1 MAIRFLNSQSID
13 GELTVT
19 GNVGIGTTSPNSRL
33 EVSDTFPVLRLTNES
48 STSTIGD
55 VVSSIEFYNSDTS
68 GNYPAV
74 GAAIK
79 SINESAFGNA
89 NALGFFTNSDS
100 ASESEHMRINSSGNV
115 GIGTTSPLL
124 SYGGKGLQIQ
134 NTDTAGLRL
143 TDTTGADFD
152 ISARSGDVL
161 LYEGEGNP
169 IRIGVGG
176 SEKMRIQNDGYVGIG
191 TTTPGYLLDVQA
203 VTDPSIRVRSSGTG
217 SSDDALV
224 RIRVGGTTASSIV
237 AFGDS
242 SSSTRGQI
250 KYTHSVDAMRLYT
263 AGAEQVRIDSNGD
276 VGIGSTNPIAK
287 LYVDGGILG
296 GTAGD
301 EVALLS
307 LKTTNNNTDTLQ
319 FTSERLTTGTDWTH
333 AAQRIQ
339 RKIDTTL
346 MGYMQFGSMNDDLI
360 TFGEG
365 NTERMRIDGD
375 GNVGIGNASPEN
387 ILHVEKANPIIF
399 VQDTDTSLS
408 TTEAYIKFSGSQ
420 SSAAGGGFRTDIE
433 KAIGYKEDSLVFED
447 GGTERMRIDS
457 SGNVGIG
464 TTSPNSEL
472 HIASGNPVLTLQD
485 TNSNDPNAVK
495 IEFTDQINDV
505 HAEIGLTAGNSG
517 ALNIKN
523 NYKAIDFYTGT
534 SGTSTLAMQIDDN
547 GFVGIGITNPTATLH
562 VNGGLRVSTV
572 NEATTYSADKFL
584 VSDAENVKYVDA
596 VQLASLIDP
605 YVTGGGKFVDGTDTN
620 DAVYT
625 TGNVGIGTTSPDSL
639 LHISQG
645 VNSTATNLI
654 IENTDTSILDTEDLA
669 KIEFKSNDASTGG
682 VGVAASIRTVAESAG
697 TLYGVGF
704 NTKAGTAET
713 EKMRITAYG
722 NVGIGIVTPNDKL
735 EVVGA
740 INAKAGFGFKLGNS
754 NETAIGKWYNTS
766 GVNYLEGDASRSF
779 QIGSVTN
786 GVNVRFDNVNNRVG
800 IGTTSPTTE
809 LNVKGDITI
818 TNANGTNP
826 TDAGNLYFAESGTSW
841 GSSIYGFRINLQGV
855 NNTLNFQSA
864 STTTVRDIIT
874 LTRDTAYVGIG
885 TTSPSTLLEIA
896 SGNSGG
902 DAALDSPTFRINNTT
917 DSADWDVDDV
927 VGSIEYYSSDPGG
940 NAPYVTSFIKSVNE
954 NDSGTLPS
962 GALTFGTAAYNA
974 IGGAIERLR
983 ITDDGDVGIGI
994 TIPDQRLDV
1003 QDTTSTSIR
1012 VKSTGTTAT
1021 DNAFLRLE
1029 IGGTTATNAIAF
1041 GSASNAF
1048 QGQIRYVHQTNY
1060 MSFHGNG
1067 NLERMRIDSSGN
1079 VGIGTTSPSSTLSV
1093 NGVYTGEYPVD
1104 SGLNNVVMGVSNAG
1118 SITTGVENFI
1128 VGQGNLTLATS
1139 INRSTVSGQDNA
1151 KSVSSSSYNTF
1162 FGYGN
1167 MYSNTGAT
1175 SYNFMA
1181 GYNNLYSSIGAITDN
1196 VIIGRENGYTAALV
1210 ANNATLLGRENG
1222 YNASSVG
1229 SCTLIGWRN
1238 CYDNTNALNQ
1248 NNIIGYGNLYH
1259 VDNAIVYN
1267 SVMGYQNAYNAT
1279 DVDYCSL
1286 FGFRNAFDAGNLDY
1300 TTLFGR
1306 DNGYNSSSIT
1316 YTIMSGYGNA
1326 TNVAS
1331 TIKESALFGR
1341 QNAENGDDIQY
1352 SILSGGDNAKEAN
1365 FIRYSSVF
1373 GKDNALNAN
1382 QVQYS
1387 LVSGQSNAYTTTDTI
1402 NYSMLVG
1409 YRNGYAA
1416 TVSLDNTILLG
1427 FEQGYSVGSQG
1438 AADYRLA
1445 IGMYRDN
1452 PLIYGEFDSEVLKI
1466 NGSLT
1471 VTDRTGAAATKSA
1484 FFDSTGQLIEGD
1496 PASTISF
1503 AISDETSDLTVGQ
1516 GKLVF
1521 RMPYAMTITDVR
1533 ASVTTPPTGSTII
1546 VDIEQGGSSIFTTNL
1561 LSIDAGEKTSTTAA
1575 TPPNITTT
1583 ALNDD
1588 VEIIVNIDQVGST
1601 VAGTGLKV
1609 YLIGT
1614 RA

>member
-1 MAIRFLNSQSID
+1 MRITAA
-13 GELTVT
+13 
-19 GNVGIGTTSPNSRL
+19 GNLGIGTTSPS
-33 EVSDTFPVLRLTNES
+33 
-48 STSTIGD
+48 
-55 VVSSIEFYNSDTS
+55 
-68 GNYPAV
+68 
-74 GAAIK
+74 
-79 SINESAFGNA
+79 
-89 NALGFFTNSDS
+89 
-100 ASESEHMRINSSGNV
+100 
-115 GIGTTSPLL
+115 L

-143 TDTTGADFD
+143 TDTTGSDFD

-176 SEKMRIQNDGYVGIG
+176 SEKMRIQNDGHVGINNTSPDYELDVTGDIRYSGTLFNGPRQEYSGSNFISANQAYSGNLVGLYFVGGDYQKVVTIIPSGASKNYQIVGKLYAQSGQEVQVIDVDVSLRSNTLPDLGWSIYYKEDNSGTRFIKPVLWTKETTTAGFIFAFEVLAGVTIYGSVTADLMINSRSSADKANVSINTVTASDQTTIDTGYTQQEFTQRSIWDQDRLGIG
-191 TTTPGYLLDVQA
+191 TTDPSTLLHVSSESS
-203 VTDPSIRVRSSGTG
+203 PSIRVTGVTDNNSDPAIELLGTANSFSEGGQLWYDNGSGVLHLASLLNNTGADIQFHTAVAADRGTG
-217 SSDDALV
+217 NV
-224 RIRVGGTTASSIV
+224 RMTI
-237 AFGDS
+237 
-242 SSSTRGQI
+242 
-250 KYTHSVDAMRLYT
+250 
-263 AGAEQVRIDSNGD
+263 
-276 VGIGSTNPIAK
+276 
-287 LYVDGGILG
+287 
-296 GTAGD
+296 AGD
-301 EVALLS
+301 
-307 LKTTNNNTDTLQ
+307 
-319 FTSERLTTGTDWTH
+319 
-333 AAQRIQ
+333 
-339 RKIDTTL
+339 
-346 MGYMQFGSMNDDLI
+346 
-360 TFGEG
+360 
-365 NTERMRIDGD
+365 
-375 GNVGIGNASPEN
+375 
-387 ILHVEKANPIIF
+387 
-399 VQDTDTSLS
+399 
-408 TTEAYIKFSGSQ
+408 
-420 SSAAGGGFRTDIE
+420 
-433 KAIGYKEDSLVFED
+433 
-447 GGTERMRIDS
+447 
-457 SGNVGIG
+457 GNVGIG
-464 TTSPNSEL
+464 TTSPDSEL

-495 IEFTDQINDV
+495 IEFTDQIDDV

-547 GFVGIGITNPTATLH
+547 GNVGIGITNPTAKLH
-562 VNGGLRVSTV
+562 VNGGLRVATV
-572 NEATTYSADKFL
+572 NEATTYSGDKFL

-605 YVTGGGKFVDGTDTN
+605 YITSGGKFVDGTDTN

-645 VNSTATNLI
+645 VSSTATNLI
-654 IENTDTSILDTEDLA
+654 IENTDTTILDTEDLA
-669 KIEFKSNDASTGG
+669 KIEFKSNDATTGG
-682 VGVAASIRTVAESAG
+682 VGVAASIRTVAESDG

-704 NTKAGTAET
+704 NTKAGAAET

-740 INAKAGFGFKLGNS
+740 INAKAGNGFKLGNS
-754 NETAIGKWYNTS
+754 NETAIGKWYSAS
-766 GVNYLEGDASRSF
+766 GVNYLEGDSTRSF
-779 QIGSVTN
+779 QIGSATN
-786 GVNVRFDNVNNRVG
+786 GVNVRFDNANNRVG
-800 IGTTSPTTE
+800 IGTTTPDTE
-809 LNVKGDITI
+809 LEVKGDITVK
-818 TNANGTNP
+818 NANGTNP
-826 TDAGNLYFAESGTSW
+826 TDAGSLYFAESGTAW
-841 GSSIYGFRINLQGV
+841 GTSIYGFRINLEGV

-864 STTTVRDIIT
+864 STTTIKDIIT

-885 TTSPSTLLEIA
+885 TTSPNTLLEIA

-917 DSADWDVDDV
+917 QSTDWDVDDV
-927 VGSIEYYSSDPGG
+927 VGSIEYYSSETSG

-954 NDSGTLPS
+954 NGGTLPS

-983 ITDDGDVGIGI
+983 ITADGDVGIGT

-1003 QDTTSTSIR
+1003 QDTNSTSIR
-1012 VKSTGTTAT
+1012 VKSTGTAAT

-1029 IGGTTATNAIAF
+1029 IGGVTASSAIAF

-1093 NGVYTGEYPVD
+1093 NGVYTGEYPVG

-1139 INRSTVSGQDNA
+1139 INRNTVSGQDNA
-1151 KSVSSSSYNTF
+1151 RLVSSSSYNTF
-1162 FGYGN
+1162 FGYRN
-1167 MYSNTGAT
+1167 MYANTGAT

-1181 GYNNLYSSIGAITDN
+1181 GLDNLYSSIGSVTDN
-1196 VIIGRENGYTAALV
+1196 VLNAVYIGRDNGY
-1210 ANNATLLGRENG
+1210 
-1222 YNASSVG
+1222 YASGIG
-1229 SCTLIGWRN
+1229 SSTMIGWRN
-1238 CYDNTNALNQ
+1238 CYSNTNLVNQ
-1248 NNIIGYGNLYH
+1248 NNIIGYGNLYN
-1259 VDNAIVYN
+1259 VDADIVYN
-1267 SVMGYQNAYNAT
+1267 NVMGYQNANNAT

-1286 FGFRNAFDAGNLDY
+1286 FGYRNAFDAGNLDY
-1300 TTLFGR
+1300 TSLFGR
-1306 DNGYNSSSIT
+1306 DNGYNASGLT
-1316 YTIMSGYGNA
+1316 YTIMSGYANAMNA
-1326 TNVAS
+1326 TS
-1331 TIKESALFGR
+1331 TITDSALFGR
-1341 QNAENGDDIQY
+1341 QNAMNGFDIQF
-1352 SILSGGDNAKEAN
+1352 STLSGFDNAKEAEYVRN
-1365 FIRYSSVF
+1365 SALLGRE
-1373 GKDNALNAN
+1373 NALSAD
-1382 QVQYS
+1382 QVQNS
-1387 LVSGQSNAYTTTDTI
+1387 FMSGYRNAYTTTLNT
-1402 NYSMLVG
+1402 NHSMLVG
-1409 YRNGYAA
+1409 YQNGYAA
-1416 TVSLDNTILLG
+1416 AVSLDNTILLG

-1438 AADYRLA
+1438 AAAYRLA

-1452 PLIYGEFDSEVLKI
+1452 PLIYGEFDSEVVKI

-1471 VTDRTGAAATKSA
+1471 VTDRTGGAATKSA

-1546 VDIEQGGSSIFTTNL
+1546 VDIDQGGSSIFTTNK
-1561 LSIDAGEKTSTTAA
+1561 LSIDAGENTSTTAA

-1614 RA
+1614 RT

>member
-19 GNVGIGTTSPNSRL
+19 GNVGIGTTSP
-33 EVSDTFPVLRLTNES
+33 
-48 STSTIGD
+48 
-55 VVSSIEFYNSDTS
+55 
-68 GNYPAV
+68 
-74 GAAIK
+74 
-79 SINESAFGNA
+79 
-89 NALGFFTNSDS
+89 
-100 ASESEHMRINSSGNV
+100 
-115 GIGTTSPLL
+115 
-124 SYGGKGLQIQ
+124 SY
-134 NTDTAGLRL
+134 A
-143 TDTTGADFD
+143 
-152 ISARSGDVL
+152 
-161 LYEGEGNP
+161 
-169 IRIGVGG
+169 
-176 SEKMRIQNDGYVGIG
+176 
-191 TTTPGYLLDVQA
+191 LDVQA
-203 VTDPSIRVRSSGTG
+203 VSDPSIRVRSTGTT
-217 SSDDALV
+217 SADDALV
-224 RIRVGGTTASSIV
+224 RIQIGGTTASSYIF
-237 AFGDS
+237 FGDS
-242 SSSTRGQI
+242 SDADAGSIRYRHSENSMQFRVNAAERMRISSTG
-250 KYTHSVDAMRLYT
+250 
-263 AGAEQVRIDSNGD
+263 N
-276 VGIGSTNPIAK
+276 VGIGNTNPIAK
-287 LYVDGGILG
+287 LYVDGGALG
-296 GTAGD
+296 GTAGN

-307 LKTTNNNTDTLQ
+307 LKTTNANTDTLQ
-319 FTSERLTTGTDWTH
+319 FTSERLSTGTDWTS

-346 MGYMQFGSMNDDLI
+346 MGYMQFGSHTDDLI
-360 TFGEG
+360 TFGE
-365 NTERMRIDGD
+365 NATEYMRIDGS
-375 GNVGIGNASPEN
+375 GNVGIGTTSPSEKLEVVGGADISGSLFTGPQITARAATTQSSILELGSGRTGNGYSYIDLVGDATYSDYGLRIIRNNTGANASSAIQHRGTGNFKLINLE
-387 ILHVEKANPIIF
+387 AAPITF
-399 VQDTDTSLS
+399 E
-408 TTEAYIKFSGSQ
+408 TTNA
-420 SSAAGGGFRTDIE
+420 
-433 KAIGYKEDSLVFED
+433 
-447 GGTERMRIDS
+447 ERMRITAA
-457 SGNVGIG
+457 GNLGIG

-495 IEFTDQINDV
+495 IEFTDQIDDV

-547 GFVGIGITNPTATLH
+547 GNVGIGITNPTAKLH
-562 VNGGLRVSTV
+562 VNGGLRVATV

-605 YVTGGGKFVDGTDTN
+605 YVTSGGKFVDGTDPL

-625 TGNVGIGTTSPDSL
+625 TGNVGIGTTSPSL
-639 LHISQG
+639 SYGGKGLQIQ
-645 VNSTATNLI
+645 
-654 IENTDTSILDTEDLA
+654 NTDTAGLRLTDT
-669 KIEFKSNDASTGG
+669 TGADFDISARSGDVLLYEGNGNPIRIG
-682 VGVAASIRTVAESAG
+682 VGGS
-697 TLYGVGF
+697 
-704 NTKAGTAET
+704 
-713 EKMRITAYG
+713 EKMRITNDGRVGIGTTSPDKLLVVSGTSAEIVINDTDTTDNPRLRFRESGATSGSIYTDASELIFDSGTSEKMRIDTAG
-722 NVGIGIVTPNDKL
+722 NVGIGTTAPTTELDVSGDIKSSGNLLGAKL
-735 EVVGA
+735 GINYSSPTQAVEVNGIITA
-740 INAKAGFGFKLGNS
+740 ASGFGFKLGNT
-754 NETAIGKWYNTS
+754 NQTAIGKWYSAS
-766 GVNYLEGDASRSF
+766 GVNYLEGDGTRSF
-779 QIGSVTN
+779 QIGSTTN
-786 GVNVRFDNVNNRVG
+786 GVNVRFDNANNRVG

-826 TDAGNLYFAESGTSW
+826 TDAGSLYFAESGTSW

-864 STTTVRDIIT
+864 STTTIKDIIT

-885 TTSPSTLLEIA
+885 TTSPNTLLEIA
-896 SGNSGG
+896 SGGG
-902 DAALDSPTFRINNTT
+902 TEAAVGSPTFRINNTT
-917 DSADWDVDDV
+917 ESSDWDVGDV
-927 VGSIEYYSSDPGG
+927 VGGIEYYSSDTSG

-954 NDSGTLPS
+954 TNGTLPS
-962 GALTFGTAAYNA
+962 GALTFGTATYNA
-974 IGGAIERLR
+974 AGGAIERLR
-983 ITDDGDVGIGI
+983 ITNDGDVGIGT

-1003 QDTTSTSIR
+1003 QDTNSTSIR
-1012 VKSTGTTAT
+1012 VKSTGTTLT

-1029 IGGTTATNAIAF
+1029 IGGTTAANAIAF

-1060 MSFHGNG
+1060 MAFHGNG

-1079 VGIGTTSPSSTLSV
+1079 VGIGTTSPTSALSV
-1093 NGVYTGEYPVD
+1093 NGVYTGEYPVG

-1139 INRSTVSGQDNA
+1139 INRNTVSGQDNA
-1151 KSVSSSSYNTF
+1151 RLVSSSSYNTF
-1162 FGYGN
+1162 FGYRN
-1167 MYSNTGAT
+1167 MYANTGAT

-1181 GYNNLYSSIGAITDN
+1181 GLDNLYSSIGSVTDN
-1196 VIIGRENGYTAALV
+1196 VLIGRNNGYTTTAA
-1210 ANNATLLGRENG
+1210 ATNAVYIGRDNG
-1222 YNASSVG
+1222 YYASGIG
-1229 SCTLIGWRN
+1229 SSTMIGWRN
-1238 CYDNTNALNQ
+1238 CYSNTNLVNQ
-1248 NNIIGYGNLYH
+1248 NNIIGYGNLYN
-1259 VDNAIVYN
+1259 VDADIVYN
-1267 SVMGYQNAYNAT
+1267 NVMGYQNANNAT

-1286 FGFRNAFDAGNLDY
+1286 FGYRNAFDAGNLDY
-1300 TTLFGR
+1300 TSLFGR

-1316 YTIMSGYGNA
+1316 YSTMSGYANAMNA
-1326 TNVAS
+1326 TS
-1331 TIKESALFGR
+1331 TITDSALFGR
-1341 QNAENGDDIQY
+1341 QNAMNGFDIQN
-1352 SILSGGDNAKEAN
+1352 STLSGFDNAKVAE
-1365 FIRYSSVF
+1365 FIRYSSIF
-1373 GKDNALNAN
+1373 GRQNALSAD

-1387 LVSGQSNAYTTTDTI
+1387 LISGDKNGYTTTSTI
-1402 NYSMLVG
+1402 NNSMLVG
-1409 YRNGYAA
+1409 YQNGYAA
-1416 TVSLDNTILLG
+1416 AVSLDNTILLG

-1452 PLIYGEFDSEVLKI
+1452 PLIYGEFDSEVVKI

-1471 VTDRTGAAATKSA
+1471 VTDRTGGAATKSA

-1546 VDIEQGGSSIFTTNL
+1546 VDVNQGGSSIFTTNL

-1583 ALNDD
+1583 ALTDD
-1588 VEIIVNIDQVGST
+1588 VEIIISIDQVGST